1 MEFNIWNSVFP
12 FSTGRRFFARF
23 DPYDNYHIFIDSYH
37 IPTYDNSIFDND
49 YHYRKQKGVSVLK
62 ISYAVP
68 AGLLAASLLFAGCA
82 SNDNN
87 NNNSNNSNTGNNAAA
102 ANSGVNTP
110 SAAPADTGGAA
121 ADFTTAIEQYRSYVI
136 EQCDE
141 FVKQTESFTG
151 AVKAGKLAEA
161 KALYAPARMY
171 YERIEPIAEALG
183 DLDPNIDAREND
195 VDAADW
201 RGFHK
206 IEQALWQNNATDGMT
221 EVADQLLKDAQL
233 LRAKVET
240 AEIDANLLV
249 TGAVE
254 LLNEVSSSKVTGEEE
269 RYSHTDLYDFVA
281 NVEGA
286 QKIYELLKPELA
298 KQDPALEQTIG
309 ERFTALFKELAPFK
323 SGDGYVSYETLNEEQ
338 VRTLSQNL
346 DALAEP
352 LSHMGTILG
361 V

>member
-1 MEFNIWNSVFP
+1 MKF
-12 FSTGRRFFARF
+12 T
-23 DPYDNYHIFIDSYH
+23 
-37 IPTYDNSIFDND
+37 
-49 YHYRKQKGVSVLK
+49 
-62 ISYAVP
+62 YAVP
-68 AGLLAASLLFAGCA
+68 AGLLAASILFTGCA
-82 SNDNN
+82 SN
-87 NNNSNNSNTGNNAAA
+87 NNNSNSNTSNNNSANAA
-102 ANSGVNTP
+102 ANSTKATNT
-110 SAAPADTGGAA
+110 SDITTATT
-121 ADFTTAIEQYRSYVI
+121 ADFTSAVEQYRTYVI

-141 FVKQTESFTG
+141 FVKQTENFTN
-151 AVKAGKLAEA
+151 AVKEAKIEDA

-195 VDAADW
+195 VDAAEW

-206 IEQALWQNNATDGMT
+206 LEKALWQDNTTKDMT

-240 AEIDANLLV
+240 VEIDANLLV

-298 KQDPALEQTIG
+298 KKDAELEKTIG
-309 ERFTALFKELAPFK
+309 ERFAALQAELTPFK
-323 SGDGYVSYETLNEEQ
+323 SGDGYVSYEELKEED
-338 VRTLSQNL
+338 VRKLSQNL

-352 LSHMGTILG
+352 LSNMGTILG

>member
-1 MEFNIWNSVFP
+1 MKF
-12 FSTGRRFFARF
+12 T
-23 DPYDNYHIFIDSYH
+23 
-37 IPTYDNSIFDND
+37 
-49 YHYRKQKGVSVLK
+49 
-62 ISYAVP
+62 YAVP
-68 AGLLAASLLFAGCA
+68 AGLLAASILFTGCA
-82 SNDNN
+82 NNDNA
-87 NNNSNNSNTGNNAAA
+87 SNNKSTNSATNSIAATNASNSSNAATT
-102 ANSGVNTP
+102 V
-110 SAAPADTGGAA
+110 
-121 ADFTTAIEQYRSYVI
+121 DFTSAIEQYRAYVI
-136 EQCDE
+136 QQCDE
-141 FVKQTESFTG
+141 FVKQTEQFTN
-151 AVKAGKLAEA
+151 AVKEDKIEEA

-195 VDAADW
+195 VDASEW

-206 IEQALWQNNATDGMT
+206 LEKALWQDNTTKDMT
-221 EVADQLLKDAQL
+221 ETADRLLKDAQL

-240 AEIDANLLV
+240 VEIDANLLV

-298 KQDPALEQTIG
+298 KKDAELEQTIG
-309 ERFTALFKELAPFK
+309 ERFAALHAELAPFK
-323 SGDGYVSYETLNEEQ
+323 SGDGYVSYEELKEED
-338 VRTLSQNL
+338 VRKLSQNL

-352 LSHMGTILG
+352 LSNMGTILG

>member
-1 MEFNIWNSVFP
+1 MKF
-12 FSTGRRFFARF
+12 T
-23 DPYDNYHIFIDSYH
+23 
-37 IPTYDNSIFDND
+37 
-49 YHYRKQKGVSVLK
+49 
-62 ISYAVP
+62 YAVP
-68 AGLLAASLLFAGCA
+68 AGLLAASILFTGCA
-82 SNDNN
+82 SNNDNN
-87 NNNSNNSNTGNNAAA
+87 KTSNNNSTNAA
-102 ANSGVNTP
+102 ANSTTATNT
-110 SAAPADTGGAA
+110 SDITAATT
-121 ADFTTAIEQYRSYVI
+121 ADFTSAVEQYRTYVI

-141 FVKQTESFTG
+141 FVKQTENFTN
-151 AVKAGKLAEA
+151 AVKEAKIEDA

-195 VDAADW
+195 VDAAEW

-206 IEQALWQNNATDGMT
+206 LEKALWQDNTTKDMT

-240 AEIDANLLV
+240 VEIDANLLV

-298 KQDPALEQTIG
+298 KKDAELEKTIG
-309 ERFTALFKELAPFK
+309 ERFTALQAELAPFK
-323 SGDGYVSYETLNEEQ
+323 SGDGYVSYEALKEED
-338 VRTLSQNL
+338 VRKLSQNL

-352 LSHMGTILG
+352 LSNMGTILG

>member
-1 MEFNIWNSVFP
+1 MKF
-12 FSTGRRFFARF
+12 T
-23 DPYDNYHIFIDSYH
+23 
-37 IPTYDNSIFDND
+37 
-49 YHYRKQKGVSVLK
+49 
-62 ISYAVP
+62 YAVP
-68 AGLLAASLLFAGCA
+68 AGLLAASILFTGCA
-82 SNDNN
+82 SN
-87 NNNSNNSNTGNNAAA
+87 NNNSNSNTSNNNSANA
-102 ANSGVNTP
+102 ANSSKATNT
-110 SAAPADTGGAA
+110 SDTTTATT
-121 ADFTTAIEQYRSYVI
+121 ADFTSAVEQYRTYVI

-141 FVKQTESFTG
+141 FVKQTENFTN
-151 AVKAGKLAEA
+151 AVKEAKIENA

-195 VDAADW
+195 VDAAEW

-206 IEQALWQNNATDGMT
+206 LEKALWQDNTTKDMT

-240 AEIDANLLV
+240 VEIDANLLV

-298 KQDPALEQTIG
+298 KKDAELEKTIG
-309 ERFTALFKELAPFK
+309 ERFAALQAELAPFK
-323 SGDGYVSYETLNEEQ
+323 SGDGYVSYKELKEED
-338 VRTLSQNL
+338 VRKLSQNL

-352 LSHMGTILG
+352 LSNMGTILG

>member
-1 MEFNIWNSVFP
+1 MKF
-12 FSTGRRFFARF
+12 T
-23 DPYDNYHIFIDSYH
+23 
-37 IPTYDNSIFDND
+37 
-49 YHYRKQKGVSVLK
+49 
-62 ISYAVP
+62 YAVP
-68 AGLLAASLLFAGCA
+68 AGLLAASILFTGCA
-82 SNDNN
+82 SNKNN
-87 NNNSNNSNTGNNAAA
+87 SNSNTSNNNSANAA
-102 ANSGVNTP
+102 ANSTKATNT
-110 SAAPADTGGAA
+110 SDTTTATT
-121 ADFTTAIEQYRSYVI
+121 ADFTSAVEQYRTYVI

-141 FVKQTESFTG
+141 FVKQTENFTN
-151 AVKAGKLAEA
+151 AVKEAKIEDA

-195 VDAADW
+195 VDAAEW

-206 IEQALWQNNATDGMT
+206 LEKALWQDNTTKDMT

-240 AEIDANLLV
+240 VEIDANLLV

-298 KQDPALEQTIG
+298 KKDAELEKTIG
-309 ERFTALFKELAPFK
+309 ERFAALQAELAPFK
-323 SGDGYVSYETLNEEQ
+323 TGDGYVSYEELKEED
-338 VRTLSQNL
+338 VRKLSQNL

-352 LSHMGTILG
+352 LSNMGTILG

>member
-1 MEFNIWNSVFP
+1 M
-12 FSTGRRFFARF
+12 
-23 DPYDNYHIFIDSYH
+23 
-37 IPTYDNSIFDND
+37 
-49 YHYRKQKGVSVLK
+49 K
-62 ISYAVP
+62 IGYAVP

-82 SNDNN
+82 GKD
-87 NNNSNNSNTGNNAAA
+87 NSNNSGNKSNDSGNNAAA
-102 ANSGVNTP
+102 QAGSGTESV
-110 SAAPADTGGAA
+110 AKAGGETN
-121 ADFTTAIEQYRSYVI
+121 ADFTTAIDEYRKYVI
-136 EQCDE
+136 EQCDA
-141 FVKQTESFTG
+141 FVKQTEGFTD
-151 AVKAGKLAEA
+151 AVKAGKLDEA
-161 KALYAPARMY
+161 KALYAPARMH

-206 IEQALWQNNATDGMT
+206 IEQALWQNNTTEGMT
-221 EVADQLLKDAQL
+221 DVADRLLKDAQL

-240 AEIDANLLV
+240 AGIDANLLV

-298 KQDPALEQTIG
+298 KKDPTLEQTIG
-309 ERFTALFKELAPFK
+309 ERFTALLNELAPFK
-323 SGDGYVSYETLNEEQ
+323 SGEGYVSYETLKPEE
-338 VRTLSQNL
+338 VRRLSQNL

-352 LSHMGTILG
+352 LSNMGTILG

>member
-1 MEFNIWNSVFP
+1 MKF
-12 FSTGRRFFARF
+12 T
-23 DPYDNYHIFIDSYH
+23 
-37 IPTYDNSIFDND
+37 
-49 YHYRKQKGVSVLK
+49 
-62 ISYAVP
+62 YAVP
-68 AGLLAASLLFAGCA
+68 AGLLAASILFTGCA
-82 SNDNN
+82 SN
-87 NNNSNNSNTGNNAAA
+87 NNNSNSNTSNNNSANA
-102 ANSGVNTP
+102 ANSTKATNT
-110 SAAPADTGGAA
+110 SDTTTATT
-121 ADFTTAIEQYRSYVI
+121 ADFTSAVEQYRTYVI

-141 FVKQTESFTG
+141 FVKQTENFTN
-151 AVKAGKLAEA
+151 AVKEAKIEDA

-195 VDAADW
+195 VDAAEW

-206 IEQALWQNNATDGMT
+206 LERALWQDNTTKDMT

-240 AEIDANLLV
+240 VEIDANLLV

-298 KQDPALEQTIG
+298 KKDAELEKTIG
-309 ERFTALFKELAPFK
+309 ERFAALQAELAPFK
-323 SGDGYVSYETLNEEQ
+323 SGDGYVSYKELKEED
-338 VRTLSQNL
+338 VRKLSQNL

-352 LSHMGTILG
+352 LSNMGTILG

>member
-1 MEFNIWNSVFP
+1 MKF
-12 FSTGRRFFARF
+12 T
-23 DPYDNYHIFIDSYH
+23 
-37 IPTYDNSIFDND
+37 
-49 YHYRKQKGVSVLK
+49 
-62 ISYAVP
+62 YAVS
-68 AGLLAASLLFAGCA
+68 ASLLAASILFTGCA
-82 SNDNN
+82 N
-87 NNNSNNSNTGNNAAA
+87 NNNSTNTA
-102 ANSGVNTP
+102 ANSTTATNAPET
-110 SAAPADTGGAA
+110 AAATNAPETAT
-121 ADFTTAIEQYRSYVI
+121 ADFTSAIDQYRTYVI
-136 EQCDE
+136 QQCDE
-141 FVKQTESFTG
+141 FVKQTESFTN
-151 AVKAGKLAEA
+151 AVKEDKIDEA

-195 VDAADW
+195 VDAAEW

-206 IEQALWQNNATDGMT
+206 LEKALWQDNTTKDMT

-240 AEIDANLLV
+240 VEIDANLLV

-298 KQDPALEQTIG
+298 KKDAELEKTIG
-309 ERFTALFKELAPFK
+309 ERFAALQAELAPFK
-323 SGDGYVSYETLNEEQ
+323 SGDGYVSYEELKEDE
-338 VRTLSQNL
+338 VRKLSQNL

-352 LSHMGTILG
+352 LSNMGTILG

>member
-1 MEFNIWNSVFP
+1 MK
-12 FSTGRRFFARF
+12 
-23 DPYDNYHIFIDSYH
+23 YSY
-37 IPTYDNSIFDND
+37 
-49 YHYRKQKGVSVLK
+49 VL
-62 ISYAVP
+62 P
-68 AGLLAASLLFAGCA
+68 AGLIAASILFAGCGD
-82 SNDNN
+82 NGDNN
-87 NNNSNNSNTGNNAAA
+87 KGNNSNNEAAA
-102 ANSGVNTP
+102 TAAATN
-110 SAAPADTGGAA
+110 APAATAETSAAA
-121 ADFTTAIEQYRSYVI
+121 ADFTSAIEQYRAYVI
-136 EQCDE
+136 EQSDA
-141 FVKQTESFTG
+141 FVKQTEGFTD
-151 AVKAGKLAEA
+151 AVKAGKLDEA

-195 VDAADW
+195 VDPAEW

-206 IEQALWQNNATDGMT
+206 IEQALWQNKTTNGMA

-240 AEIDANLLV
+240 VDIDESLLV

-298 KQDPALEQTIG
+298 KKDPALEKTIG
-309 ERFTALFKELAPFK
+309 DKFTALLAELAPFK
-323 SGDGYVSYETLNEEQ
+323 SGDGYVSYETLKEDE
-338 VRTLSQNL
+338 VRKLSQNL

-352 LSHMGTILG
+352 LSNMGTILG

>member
-1 MEFNIWNSVFP
+1 M
-12 FSTGRRFFARF
+12 
-23 DPYDNYHIFIDSYH
+23 
-37 IPTYDNSIFDND
+37 
-49 YHYRKQKGVSVLK
+49 K
-62 ISYAVP
+62 IGYAVP

-82 SNDNN
+82 GKDNSNN
-87 NNNSNNSNTGNNAAA
+87 NGNNSNDSGNNAAA
-102 ANSGVNTP
+102 QAGSGTERL
-110 SAAPADTGGAA
+110 AKAGGETN
-121 ADFTTAIEQYRSYVI
+121 ADFTTAIDEYRKYVI
-136 EQCDE
+136 EQCDA
-141 FVKQTESFTG
+141 FVKQTEGFTD
-151 AVKAGKLAEA
+151 AVKAGKLEEA
-161 KALYAPARMY
+161 KALYAPARMH

-195 VDAADW
+195 VDAAQW

-206 IEQALWQNNATDGMT
+206 IEQALWQNHTTEGMT
-221 EVADQLLKDAQL
+221 DVADRLLKDAQL

-240 AEIDANLLV
+240 AGIDANLLV

-298 KQDPALEQTIG
+298 KKDPALEQTIG
-309 ERFTALFKELAPFK
+309 ERFTALMNELAPFK
-323 SGDGYVSYETLNEEQ
+323 SGEGYVSYETLKPEE
-338 VRTLSQNL
+338 VRRLSQNL

-352 LSHMGTILG
+352 LSNMGTILG

>member
-1 MEFNIWNSVFP
+1 MKF
-12 FSTGRRFFARF
+12 T
-23 DPYDNYHIFIDSYH
+23 
-37 IPTYDNSIFDND
+37 
-49 YHYRKQKGVSVLK
+49 
-62 ISYAVP
+62 YAVP
-68 AGLLAASLLFAGCA
+68 AGLLAASILFTGCT
-82 SNDNN
+82 SNNDNSN
-87 NNNSNNSNTGNNAAA
+87 SNTSNNNSTNAA
-102 ANSGVNTP
+102 ANSTVATNTSDT
-110 SAAPADTGGAA
+110 SAATT
-121 ADFTTAIEQYRSYVI
+121 ADFTSAVEQYRTYVI

-141 FVKQTESFTG
+141 FVKQTENFTN
-151 AVKAGKLAEA
+151 AVKEAKIEDA

-195 VDAADW
+195 VDAAEW

-206 IEQALWQNNATDGMT
+206 LEKALWQDNTTKDMT

-240 AEIDANLLV
+240 VEIDANLLV

-298 KQDPALEQTIG
+298 KKDAELEKTIG
-309 ERFTALFKELAPFK
+309 ERFAALQAELSPFK
-323 SGDGYVSYETLNEEQ
+323 SGDGYVSYEELKEED
-338 VRTLSQNL
+338 VRKLSQNL

-352 LSHMGTILG
+352 LSNMGTILG

>member
-1 MEFNIWNSVFP
+1 MKY
-12 FSTGRRFFARF
+12 T
-23 DPYDNYHIFIDSYH
+23 
-37 IPTYDNSIFDND
+37 
-49 YHYRKQKGVSVLK
+49 
-62 ISYAVP
+62 YAVP
-68 AGLLAASLLFAGCA
+68 AGLLAASILFTGCA
-82 SNDNN
+82 SNSN
-87 NNNSNNSNTGNNAAA
+87 NNNSNSSTGNNNSTNAA
-102 ANSGVNTP
+102 ANSTAATK
-110 SAAPADTGGAA
+110 SATTATTI
-121 ADFTTAIEQYRSYVI
+121 ADFTSAVEQYRTYVI

-141 FVKQTESFTG
+141 FVKQTENFTN
-151 AVKAGKLAEA
+151 AVKEAKIEDA

-195 VDAADW
+195 VDAAEW

-206 IEQALWQNNATDGMT
+206 LEKALWQDNTTKDMT
-221 EVADQLLKDAQL
+221 EVADRLLKDAQL

-240 AEIDANLLV
+240 VEIDANLLV

-298 KQDPALEQTIG
+298 KKDAELEKTIG
-309 ERFTALFKELAPFK
+309 ERFSALQAELAPFK
-323 SGDGYVSYETLNEEQ
+323 SGDGYVSYEELKEED

-352 LSHMGTILG
+352 LSNMGTILG

>member
-1 MEFNIWNSVFP
+1 MKF
-12 FSTGRRFFARF
+12 
-23 DPYDNYHIFIDSYH
+23 
-37 IPTYDNSIFDND
+37 
-49 YHYRKQKGVSVLK
+49 
-62 ISYAVP
+62 SYAFP
-68 AGLLAASLLFAGCA
+68 AGLLAASILFAGCG
-82 SNDNN
+82 ND
-87 NNNSNNSNTGNNAAA
+87 NNSNNNGNNSGNESAATAAA
-102 ANSGVNTP
+102 ATN
-110 SAAPADTGGAA
+110 APAAAAASA
-121 ADFTTAIEQYRSYVI
+121 ADFTSAIDQYRIYVI

-141 FVKQTESFTG
+141 FVKQTEAFTH
-151 AVKAGKLAEA
+151 AVKTGKLEDA

-195 VDAADW
+195 VDPAEW

-206 IEQALWQNNATDGMT
+206 IEQALWQNSTTGGMAG
-221 EVADQLLKDAQL
+221 VADQLLKDAQL

-240 AEIDANLLV
+240 VDIDESLLV

-286 QKIYELLKPELA
+286 QKIYELLKPELT
-298 KQDPALEQTIG
+298 KKDPSLAQTIG
-309 ERFTALFKELAPFK
+309 ERFDALLAELAPFK
-323 SGDGYVSYETLNEEQ
+323 SGDGYVSYETLKEDE
-338 VRTLSQNL
+338 VRKLSQNL

-352 LSHMGTILG
+352 LSNMGTILG

>member
-1 MEFNIWNSVFP
+1 
-12 FSTGRRFFARF
+12 
-23 DPYDNYHIFIDSYH
+23 
-37 IPTYDNSIFDND
+37 
-49 YHYRKQKGVSVLK
+49 
-62 ISYAVP
+62 
-68 AGLLAASLLFAGCA
+68 
-82 SNDNN
+82 
-87 NNNSNNSNTGNNAAA
+87 
-102 ANSGVNTP
+102 
-110 SAAPADTGGAA
+110 
-121 ADFTTAIEQYRSYVI
+121 
-136 EQCDE
+136 
-141 FVKQTESFTG
+141 
-151 AVKAGKLAEA
+151 
-161 KALYAPARMY
+161 MY

-206 IEQALWQNNATDGMT
+206 LEKALWQDNTTKDMT

-240 AEIDANLLV
+240 VEIDANLLV

-298 KQDPALEQTIG
+298 KKDADLEKTIG
-309 ERFTALFKELAPFK
+309 ERFAALQAELAPFK
-323 SGDGYVSYETLNEEQ
+323 SGDGYVSYEELKEDE
-338 VRTLSQNL
+338 VRKLSQNL

-352 LSHMGTILG
+352 LSNMGTILG

>member
-1 MEFNIWNSVFP
+1 MKF
-12 FSTGRRFFARF
+12 
-23 DPYDNYHIFIDSYH
+23 
-37 IPTYDNSIFDND
+37 
-49 YHYRKQKGVSVLK
+49 
-62 ISYAVP
+62 SYAVP
-68 AGLLAASLLFAGCA
+68 AGLLAASILFTGC
-82 SNDNN
+82 SGNENN
-87 NNNSNNSNTGNNAAA
+87 NNTNNNNEAA
-102 ANSGVNTP
+102 VNGSAVT
-110 SAAPADTGGAA
+110 AAPVTTADATATTAA
-121 ADFTTAIEQYRSYVI
+121 VDFSSAIEQYRTYVI

-141 FVKQTESFTG
+141 FVKQTENFTN
-151 AVKAGKLAEA
+151 AVKAGSLDEA

-195 VDAADW
+195 VDAAEW

-206 IEQALWQNNATDGMT
+206 IEQALWQNSTTDGMT
-221 EVADQLLKDAQL
+221 EVADRLLKDAQL

-298 KQDPALEQTIG
+298 KKDPELEQTIG
-309 ERFTALFKELAPFK
+309 ERFTALLDELAPFK
-323 SGDGYVSYETLNEEQ
+323 SGDGYVSYETLKEDE
-338 VRTLSQNL
+338 VRKLSQNL

-352 LSHMGTILG
+352 LSNMGTILG

>member
-1 MEFNIWNSVFP
+1 M
-12 FSTGRRFFARF
+12 
-23 DPYDNYHIFIDSYH
+23 
-37 IPTYDNSIFDND
+37 
-49 YHYRKQKGVSVLK
+49 
-62 ISYAVP
+62 
-68 AGLLAASLLFAGCA
+68 
-82 SNDNN
+82 
-87 NNNSNNSNTGNNAAA
+87 
-102 ANSGVNTP
+102 
-110 SAAPADTGGAA
+110 
-121 ADFTTAIEQYRSYVI
+121 
-136 EQCDE
+136 
-141 FVKQTESFTG
+141 TESFTT
-151 AVKAGKLAEA
+151 AVKAGQLEEA
-161 KALYAPARMY
+161 KALYAPSRMH

-195 VDAADW
+195 VDPADW

-206 IEQALWQNNATDGMT
+206 IEQALWQNGTTDGMS

-240 AEIDANLLV
+240 TDIDATLLV
-249 TGAVE
+249 TGAVG

-298 KQDPALEQTIG
+298 KKDPALEKTIG
-309 ERFTALFKELAPFK
+309 ERFTMLLNELAPFK
-323 SGDGYVSYETLNEEQ
+323 SGDGYVSYETLKEDEI
-338 VRTLSQNL
+338 RKLSQNL

-352 LSHMGTILG
+352 LSNMGTILG

>member
-1 MEFNIWNSVFP
+1 MKF
-12 FSTGRRFFARF
+12 T
-23 DPYDNYHIFIDSYH
+23 
-37 IPTYDNSIFDND
+37 
-49 YHYRKQKGVSVLK
+49 
-62 ISYAVP
+62 YAVP
-68 AGLLAASLLFAGCA
+68 ASLLAASILFTGCA
-82 SNDNN
+82 N
-87 NNNSNNSNTGNNAAA
+87 NNNSTNTA
-102 ANSGVNTP
+102 ANSTTATNAPTTAAATNTP
-110 SAAPADTGGAA
+110 ETAT
-121 ADFTTAIEQYRSYVI
+121 ADFTSAIDQYRTYVI
-136 EQCDE
+136 QQCDE
-141 FVKQTESFTG
+141 FVKETESFTN
-151 AVKAGKLAEA
+151 AVKEDKIDEA

-195 VDAADW
+195 VDAAEW

-206 IEQALWQNNATDGMT
+206 LEKALWQDNTTKDMT

-240 AEIDANLLV
+240 VEIDANLLV

-298 KQDPALEQTIG
+298 KKDADLEKTIG
-309 ERFTALFKELAPFK
+309 ERFAALQAELAPFK
-323 SGDGYVSYETLNEEQ
+323 SGDGYVSYEELKEDE
-338 VRTLSQNL
+338 VRKLSQNL

-352 LSHMGTILG
+352 LSNMGTILG

>member
-1 MEFNIWNSVFP
+1 M
-12 FSTGRRFFARF
+12 
-23 DPYDNYHIFIDSYH
+23 
-37 IPTYDNSIFDND
+37 
-49 YHYRKQKGVSVLK
+49 K
-62 ISYAVP
+62 IGYAVP

-82 SNDNN
+82 GKD
-87 NNNSNNSNTGNNAAA
+87 NSNNDGNNGNSGNNSGNNAAA
-102 ANSGVNTP
+102 QAGSGTESV
-110 SAAPADTGGAA
+110 AKAGGETN
-121 ADFTTAIEQYRSYVI
+121 ADFTTAIDEYRKYVI
-136 EQCDE
+136 EQCDA
-141 FVKQTESFTG
+141 FVKQTEGFTD
-151 AVKAGKLAEA
+151 AVKAGKLDEA
-161 KALYAPARMY
+161 KTLYAPARMH

-206 IEQALWQNNATDGMT
+206 IEQALWQNNTTEGMT
-221 EVADQLLKDAQL
+221 DVADRLLKDAQL

-240 AEIDANLLV
+240 AGIDANLLV

-298 KQDPALEQTIG
+298 KKDPALEQTIG
-309 ERFTALFKELAPFK
+309 ERFTALTNELAPFK
-323 SGDGYVSYETLNEEQ
+323 SGEGYVSYETLKPEE
-338 VRTLSQNL
+338 VRRLSQNL

-352 LSHMGTILG
+352 LSNMGTILG

>member
-1 MEFNIWNSVFP
+1 MK
-12 FSTGRRFFARF
+12 FA
-23 DPYDNYHIFIDSYH
+23 
-37 IPTYDNSIFDND
+37 
-49 YHYRKQKGVSVLK
+49 
-62 ISYAVP
+62 YAVP
-68 AGLLAASLLFAGCA
+68 ASLLAASILFTGCA
-82 SNDNN
+82 NN
-87 NNNSNNSNTGNNAAA
+87 NHSTNTV
-102 ANSGVNTP
+102 ANSTTATNAPTTDAATNTP
-110 SAAPADTGGAA
+110 ETAT
-121 ADFTTAIEQYRSYVI
+121 ADFTSAIDQYRTYVI
-136 EQCDE
+136 QQCDE
-141 FVKQTESFTG
+141 FVKQTESFTN
-151 AVKAGKLAEA
+151 AVKEDKIDEA

-195 VDAADW
+195 VDAAEW

-206 IEQALWQNNATDGMT
+206 LEKALWQDNTTKDMT

-240 AEIDANLLV
+240 VEINANLLV

-298 KQDPALEQTIG
+298 KKDADLEKTIG
-309 ERFTALFKELAPFK
+309 ERFAALQAELAPFK
-323 SGDGYVSYETLNEEQ
+323 SGDGYVSYEELKEDE
-338 VRTLSQNL
+338 VRKLSQNL

-352 LSHMGTILG
+352 LSNMGTILG

>member
-1 MEFNIWNSVFP
+1 MKF
-12 FSTGRRFFARF
+12 T
-23 DPYDNYHIFIDSYH
+23 
-37 IPTYDNSIFDND
+37 
-49 YHYRKQKGVSVLK
+49 
-62 ISYAVP
+62 YAVP
-68 AGLLAASLLFAGCA
+68 AGLIAASILFTGCT
-82 SNDNN
+82 SNNDNSN
-87 NNNSNNSNTGNNAAA
+87 SNTSNNNSTNAA
-102 ANSGVNTP
+102 ANSTVATNTSDT
-110 SAAPADTGGAA
+110 SATTT
-121 ADFTTAIEQYRSYVI
+121 ADFTSAVEQYRTYVI

-141 FVKQTESFTG
+141 FVKQTENFTN
-151 AVKAGKLAEA
+151 AVKEAKIEDA

-195 VDAADW
+195 VDAAEW

-206 IEQALWQNNATDGMT
+206 LEKALWQDNTTKDMT

-240 AEIDANLLV
+240 VEIDANLLV

-298 KQDPALEQTIG
+298 KKDAELEKTIG
-309 ERFTALFKELAPFK
+309 ERFAALQAELAPFK
-323 SGDGYVSYETLNEEQ
+323 SGDGYVSYEELKEED
-338 VRTLSQNL
+338 VRKLSQNL

-352 LSHMGTILG
+352 LSNMGTILG

>member
-1 MEFNIWNSVFP
+1 MKF
-12 FSTGRRFFARF
+12 T
-23 DPYDNYHIFIDSYH
+23 
-37 IPTYDNSIFDND
+37 
-49 YHYRKQKGVSVLK
+49 
-62 ISYAVP
+62 YAVP
-68 AGLLAASLLFAGCA
+68 ASLLAASILFTGCA
-82 SNDNN
+82 N
-87 NNNSNNSNTGNNAAA
+87 NNNSTNTA
-102 ANSGVNTP
+102 ANSTTATNAPTIAAATNTP
-110 SAAPADTGGAA
+110 ETAT
-121 ADFTTAIEQYRSYVI
+121 ADFTSAIDQYRTYVI
-136 EQCDE
+136 QQCDE
-141 FVKQTESFTG
+141 FVKQTESFTN
-151 AVKAGKLAEA
+151 AIKEDKIDEA

-195 VDAADW
+195 VDAAEW

-206 IEQALWQNNATDGMT
+206 LEKALWQDNTTKDMT

-240 AEIDANLLV
+240 VEIDANLLV

-298 KQDPALEQTIG
+298 KKDADLEKTIG
-309 ERFTALFKELAPFK
+309 ERFAALQAELAPFK
-323 SGDGYVSYETLNEEQ
+323 SGDGYVSYEELKEDE
-338 VRTLSQNL
+338 VRKLSQNL

-352 LSHMGTILG
+352 LSNMGTILG

>member
-1 MEFNIWNSVFP
+1 MKF
-12 FSTGRRFFARF
+12 T
-23 DPYDNYHIFIDSYH
+23 
-37 IPTYDNSIFDND
+37 
-49 YHYRKQKGVSVLK
+49 
-62 ISYAVP
+62 YAVP
-68 AGLLAASLLFAGCA
+68 ASLLAASILFTGCA
-82 SNDNN
+82 N
-87 NNNSNNSNTGNNAAA
+87 NNNSTNTA
-102 ANSGVNTP
+102 ANSTTATNPPTTAAATNTP
-110 SAAPADTGGAA
+110 ETAT
-121 ADFTTAIEQYRSYVI
+121 ADFTSAIDQYRTYVI
-136 EQCDE
+136 QQCDE
-141 FVKQTESFTG
+141 FVKQTESFTN
-151 AVKAGKLAEA
+151 AIKEDKIDEA

-206 IEQALWQNNATDGMT
+206 LEKALWQDNTTKDMT

-240 AEIDANLLV
+240 VEIDANLLV

-298 KQDPALEQTIG
+298 KKDADLEKTIG
-309 ERFTALFKELAPFK
+309 ERFAALQAELAPFK
-323 SGDGYVSYETLNEEQ
+323 SGDGYVSYEELKEDE
-338 VRTLSQNL
+338 VRKLSQNL

-352 LSHMGTILG
+352 LSNMGTILG